1 MLVTTLFLLKDS
13 IANLLPVV
21 DSVKTIQVISIM
33 KRRDLLKNAGL
44 TTLGLAGLSPQVK
57 AAEWL
62 DPLVPESEK
71 GDKDFEQF
79 GRTDYEKERDA
90 RLFKEVFFNKHEVK
104 TIGVLADI
112 IIPKDDRSGSATEA
126 GVVDFIEFMAKDK
139 PELQTPLRGGL
150 TWLDTQ
156 ANRRFEKKFVDCS
169 SAQQIEIVEDIAY
182 PQRKKPGMSQGV
194 AFFSLMRNL
203 TASAF
208 WSSQIGLAD
217 LGYMGNTP
225 NQWTGVPAEVLKQ
238 YGLQE

>member
-1 MLVTTLFLLKDS
+1 
-13 IANLLPVV
+13 
-21 DSVKTIQVISIM
+21 M

-62 DPLVPESEK
+62 EPFVPADDKK

-79 GRTDYEKERDA
+79 GRTEYEKARDA
-90 RLFKEVFFNKHEVK
+90 KLFAEQFFNKQEMK

-112 IIPKDDRSGSATEA
+112 IIPKDARSGPATEA

-150 TWLDTQ
+150 VWLDTQ
-156 ANRRFEKKFVDCS
+156 ANNRFEKKFVDCS

-208 WSSQIGLAD
+208 WSSQIGIAD

-225 NQWTGVPAEVLKQ
+225 NQWTGVPEEVVKQ
-238 YGLQE
+238 YGLED

>member
-1 MLVTTLFLLKDS
+1 
-13 IANLLPVV
+13 
-21 DSVKTIQVISIM
+21 M
-33 KRRDLLKNAGL
+33 KRRDLLKGAGL

-62 DPLVPESEK
+62 DPLVPSDAVEGEK

-90 RLFKEVFFNKHEVK
+90 KLFKEVFFNKNEMK

-112 IIPKDDRSGSATEA
+112 IIPKDSRSGSATEA

-150 TWLDTQ
+150 VWLDTQ
-156 ANRRFEKKFVDCS
+156 AKKRFEKKFTDCS
-169 SAQQIEIVEDIAY
+169 HAQQIEIVEDIAY

-208 WSSQIGLAD
+208 WTSQIGIAD
-217 LGYMGNTP
+217 LGYVGNTP
-225 NQWTGVPAEVLKQ
+225 NQWTGVPEEVLRQ
-238 YGLQE
+238 YGLEAE

>member
-1 MLVTTLFLLKDS
+1 
-13 IANLLPVV
+13 
-21 DSVKTIQVISIM
+21 M

-62 DPLVPESEK
+62 DPLVPSDTVEGDK
-71 GDKDFEQF
+71 GGKDFEQF

-90 RLFKEVFFNKHEVK
+90 KLFAQQFFNKQELK

-112 IIPKDDRSGSATEA
+112 IIPKDGRSGSATEA
-126 GVVDFIEFMAKDK
+126 GVVELIEFMAKDK

-150 TWLDTQ
+150 VWLNTES
-156 ANRRFEKKFVDCS
+156 NKRFEKKFTDCS
-169 SAQQIEIVEDIAY
+169 PAQQLEIVEDIAY
-182 PQRKKPGMSQGV
+182 PQRKKPGISQGI

-208 WSSQIGLAD
+208 WTSQIGLND

-225 NQWTGVPAEVLKQ
+225 NQWTGVPEEVLKQ
-238 YGLQE
+238 YGLENE

>member
-1 MLVTTLFLLKDS
+1 
-13 IANLLPVV
+13 
-21 DSVKTIQVISIM
+21 M

-62 DPLVPESEK
+62 DPVLNPVKEEDKK

-90 RLFKEVFFNKHEVK
+90 KLFKEQFFNKQEQK

-112 IIPKDDRSGSATEA
+112 IIPKDQYSGSATEA

-150 TWLDTQ
+150 AWLDAQ
-156 ANRRFEKKFVDCS
+156 SMRRFEKIFVDITQ
-169 SAQQIEIVEDIAY
+169 AQRIEIVEDIAW
-182 PQRKKPGMSQGV
+182 PDRKKPGMSQGV

-208 WSSQIGLAD
+208 WTSQIGLAD
-217 LGYMGNTP
+217 IGFKGNTP
-225 NQWTGVPAEVLKQ
+225 NVWNGVPEDVVKQ
-238 YGLQE
+238 YGLEGE

>member
-1 MLVTTLFLLKDS
+1 
-13 IANLLPVV
+13 
-21 DSVKTIQVISIM
+21 M
-33 KRRDLLKNAGL
+33 KRRQLLKGAGL

-62 DPLVPESEK
+62 GPLAPEDEK

-90 RLFKEVFFNKHEVK
+90 KLFKEVFFNKHELK

-126 GVVDFIEFMAKDK
+126 GAVELIEFMAKDQ
-139 PELQTPLRGGL
+139 PSLQTPLRGGL
-150 TWLDTQ
+150 KWLDSQ
-156 ANRRFEKKFVDCS
+156 ANKRFEKKFVECS
-169 SAQQIEIVEDIAY
+169 RAQQLEIVEDIAY
-182 PQRKKPGMSQGV
+182 PERKKPGMSQGV

-208 WSSQIGLAD
+208 WSSKIGIAD

-225 NQWTGVPAEVLKQ
+225 NQWTGVPDDVLKQ
-238 YGLQE
+238 FGLEGE

>member
-1 MLVTTLFLLKDS
+1 
-13 IANLLPVV
+13 
-21 DSVKTIQVISIM
+21 M
-33 KRRDLLKNAGL
+33 KRRDLLKGAGL

-62 DPLVPESEK
+62 DPLVPPVGVEGEK

-90 RLFKEVFFNKHEVK
+90 KLFKEVFFNKQELK

-112 IIPKDDRSGSATEA
+112 IIPKDARSGSATEA

-150 TWLDTQ
+150 VWLDTQ
-156 ANRRFEKKFVDCS
+156 ANKRFEKKFTDCS
-169 SAQQIEIVEDIAY
+169 RTQQIEIVEDIAY

-203 TASAF
+203 TATAF
-208 WSSQIGLAD
+208 WTSQIGLND

-225 NQWTGVPAEVLKQ
+225 NQWTGVPEEVIKQ
-238 YGLQE
+238 YGLEAE